1 MGQDYTEQT
10 NRMRA
15 LAVQYGYPM
24 ESHILIEEKESAI
37 KLTEEERLGINK
49 MKHHIT
55 TDSSIKCLFC
65 FEVSRL
71 ARTKKVLFSVQDY
84 LITHKIQLIVCE
96 PRIQLFNDDYT
107 INDSADIVFTLYAQQ
122 AESEMRIK
130 KERFRNGK
138 RHKLSMGCYIGG
150 TLPYG
155 YTTDAQNKIII
166 DEQTAETVRLI
177 FNMYA
182 RAEFST
188 NTLTDELSKIGVT
201 DTNGI
206 PLNHSRVSRILTT
219 KRYTGIDNY
228 PAIVTAE
235 LFNECER
242 LRHNAK
248 VARKKN
254 YVSQYLCN
262 KLITCNECGHHFTP
276 GSTTYRCVYHHDY
289 PDVCHNSMEI
299 NIGMLDKIVWLCA
312 SDIEV
317 SELMRKNKDKVIDY
331 NKQLSILE
339 QKKQAVYDKLSKY
352 AGKVSRLQDMII
364 DGIITKEK
372 AKEKMQKLDEQNTLF
387 NEEVTALNND
397 TERVQS
403 MINIIVNNHMT
414 MKDIEQLNDNLPEDV
429 KKKREIVRTHISS
442 IKLSD
447 WMYKNVEFI
456 KSDLT
461 TVELKRKR
469 YLLITVLDRYG
480 FERTWEYYPKW
491 SFGKNRIQ
499 EITQKESQATSDLT
513 LKNIHYYLL

>member
-1 MGQDYTEQT
+1 MKKCIIFSRVSSTIQEYTEQT
-10 NRMRA
+10 TRMRA

-37 KLTEEERLGINK
+37 KLTEEERLGLTK
-49 MKHHIT
+49 MKQYINS
-55 TDSSIKCLFC
+55 DKDIDCLFC

-71 ARTKKVLFSVQDY
+71 ARTKKVLFSVQEY
-84 LITHKIQLIVCE
+84 LITHKIQLIIAQ
-96 PRIQLFNDDYT
+96 PTFIKLLNDDGT
-107 INDSADIVFTLYAQQ
+107 LSQSADFLFMIFSYF
-122 AESEMRIK
+122 SENEMKIK

-138 RHKLSMGCYIGG
+138 ARLAKESKYLGG

-177 FNMYA
+177 FNMYS

-201 DTNGI
+201 DANGI

-219 KRYTGIDNY
+219 PRYTGIDNY
-228 PAIVTAE
+228 PQIVTPE
-235 LFNECER
+235 LYQECER

-248 VARKKN
+248 VLRKKN

-299 NIGMLDKIVWLCA
+299 NISMLDKIVWVCA

-317 SELMRKNKDKVIDY
+317 SELMRKNKDKIIDY
-331 NKQLSILE
+331 NKQLDILE

-387 NEEVTALNND
+387 TEEVTALNND

-403 MINIIVNNHMT
+403 MINIIVNNLH
-414 MKDIEQLNDNLPEDV
+414 
-429 KKKREIVRTHISS
+429 
-442 IKLSD
+442 
-447 WMYKNVEFI
+447 
-456 KSDLT
+456 
-461 TVELKRKR
+461 
-469 YLLITVLDRYG
+469 
-480 FERTWEYYPKW
+480 
-491 SFGKNRIQ
+491 
-499 EITQKESQATSDLT
+499 
-513 LKNIHYYLL
+513 